1 MSTYTG
7 HLLRVDL
14 SSASVTREPIPLDQ
28 QRKFVGGRG
37 FGISYLFEEMHKGI
51 DPLGP
56 ENKLIFLP
64 GVLAGTAA
72 LRFVR

>member
-14 SSASVTREPIPLDQ
+14 SSASVTREPIPLDL

-51 DPLGP
+51 DPACNLQTP
-56 ENKLIFLP
+56 SEYAEKHFDIDKE
-64 GVLAGTAA
+64 
-72 LRFVR
+72 